1 MPALGAL
8 LAWFAGYLISSFITR
23 IFVTAGLSVISFVFV
38 NDLVTNAKD
47 AFQASLMGI
56 PSDSLAFIQLWK
68 IDQGIS
74 IIFSALMIAAYIRT
88 AKVFI
93 GRSS

>member
-1 MPALGAL
+1 MPALAGL
-8 LAWFAGYLISSFITR
+8 LAWFASYLITSVVVR
-23 IFVTAGLSVISFVFV
+23 LFVTTGLSIVSFMFV
-38 NDLVTNAKD
+38 NNLVSNAKD

-74 IIFSALMIAAYIRT
+74 IIFSALTIAAYIKT
-88 AKVFI
+88 AKVAI

>member
-1 MPALGAL
+1 MPALAGL
-8 LAWFAGYLISSFITR
+8 LAWFASYLITSFVVR
-23 IFVTAGLSVISFVFV
+23 LFVTTGLSVVSFMFV
-38 NDLVTNAKD
+38 NNLVTKAKD

-74 IIFSALMIAAYIRT
+74 IIFSALTIAAYIKT
-88 AKVFI
+88 AKVAI

>member
-8 LAWFAGYLISSFITR
+8 LAWFASYLITSFVVR
-23 IFVTAGLSVISFVFV
+23 LFVTTGLSVVSFMFV
-38 NDLVTNAKD
+38 NNLVTKAKD
-47 AFQASLMGI
+47 AFQASLLGI

-74 IIFSALMIAAYIRT
+74 IIFSALTIAAYIKT
-88 AKVFI
+88 AKVVI